1 MVYIYAAGNVQD
13 HEPERRYVAMD
24 WLGPLL
30 SDYRYAFT
38 LFARGLVG
46 VGIFWGAATIIR
58 WRRDG
63 IRSALMR
70 SVPEAVIA
78 ASLVA
83 IWVFTVA
90 PLIRFLPGEQAQHVP
105 VNLVPVLPLI
115 GGLMSTN
122 GWRENAPNLIAN
134 LLLYVPLA
142 VGLRWRFGLQVRW
155 VVVIAACLSGA
166 VEAWQAVSD
175 QMRTSDINDVLLNTT
190 GAIVGAWSFSVAE
203 RTFRRLGDV
212 DSPPDVKVGACAPE
226 QSRPT
231 NPERLTDTV

>member
-1 MVYIYAAGNVQD
+1 MQD

-24 WLGPLL
+24 WLGPLP

-63 IRSALMR
+63 IRIALGR
-70 SVPEAVIA
+70 SVPEAVLA
-78 ASLVA
+78 TSLVA

-203 RTFRRLGDV
+203 RTFGRLGGKTV
-212 DSPPDVKVGACAPE
+212 TSSRVAPADAPK
-226 QSRPT
+226 R
-231 NPERLTDTV
+231 

>member
-1 MVYIYAAGNVQD
+1 MAEGAP
-13 HEPERRYVAMD
+13 EPESRHVAMD

-30 SDYRYAFT
+30 SDYRYAFV

-46 VGIFWGAATIIR
+46 VVIIWGAATIIR
-58 WRRDG
+58 WRSDG

-70 SVPEAVIA
+70 SVPEVAIA

-83 IWVFTVA
+83 IWAFTVA
-90 PLIRFLPGEQAQHVP
+90 PLRIFLPGDQAQHMP
-105 VNLVPVLPLI
+105 INLVPVLPLI

-134 LLLYVPLA
+134 LLLYLPLG

-166 VEAWQAVSD
+166 VEASQAVSD
-175 QMRTSDINDVLLNTT
+175 QLRSSDINDVLLNTT
-190 GAIVGAWSFSVAE
+190 SATVGAWSFSVAE
-203 RTFRRLGDV
+203 RTTRRLGGNAAT
-212 DSPPDVKVGACAPE
+212 S
-226 QSRPT
+226 SRVAAAGDPK
-231 NPERLTDTV
+231 RSVSTDATRD